1 MQIPR
6 DLKMLDRINSVLDA
20 RDPIWAIN
28 AEFFVILVPILADCA
43 CISITLQMTVPF
55 SKWMVQLNRPQKL
68 VKLSMSSAKD
78 HNTVTNICNK
88 SCTTSCNTVNSN
100 NFDSSCN
107 KIEVE
112 ICEDDQ
118 ICQPLINELYKIP
131 SNYVCVY
138 NINVESDK
146 SIRHKQLIKDKFV
159 YPRVDPPPS
168 DIIDNRNDDEKMAS
182 IIRTCQQILTKDE
195 LDCWNSLCERY
206 LQNSTRYVSGIPK
219 IRADMLKEIKDF
231 RISEQ
236 EKQKLAA
243 HLEKVPFNDL

>member
-1 MQIPR
+1 
-6 DLKMLDRINSVLDA
+6 
-20 RDPIWAIN
+20 
-28 AEFFVILVPILADCA
+28 
-43 CISITLQMTVPF
+43 
-55 SKWMVQLNRPQKL
+55 
-68 VKLSMSSAKD
+68 MSSAKD

-146 SIRHKQLIKDKFV
+146 SIRHKQLMKAKFV

-168 DIIDNRNDDEKMAS
+168 EIVDNRNDDEKMAS

-236 EKQKLAA
+236 EKQKLADN
-243 HLEKVPFNDL
+243 LEKVPFHDFTNYKELLSNSDQKIQNNQNDTIDHLSALKDPIDQTEEHPLQVPLQGPKTKSWRFKQHKMKS